1 MKRNVTTYLSR
12 EEIRELVTASD
23 AQGALSVL
31 TTWAIIAATFVVL
44 AAFPTNPIV
53 WLLAIVIL
61 GGRQLALAILMHEC
75 AHQSLFATRALNDV
89 LGKPERRA
97 RLEPTTCLELRHRPS
112 RHPLRRTPAH
122 LTTQITRSF

>member
-61 GGRQLALAILMHEC
+61 AAMLKERHNILP
-75 AHQSLFATRALNDV
+75 FV
-89 LGKPERRA
+89 
-97 RLEPTTCLELRHRPS
+97 
-112 RHPLRRTPAH
+112 PAKAG
-122 LTTQITRSF
+122 TQP